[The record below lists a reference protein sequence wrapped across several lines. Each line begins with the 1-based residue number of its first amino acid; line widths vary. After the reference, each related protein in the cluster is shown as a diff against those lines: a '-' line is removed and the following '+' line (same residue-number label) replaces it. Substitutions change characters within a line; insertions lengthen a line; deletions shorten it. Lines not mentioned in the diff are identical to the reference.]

1 MLPHLPPKD
10 VEARRER
17 AREVRDNAAERAAE
31 ARRASTAAGEDG
43 RGGSFAA
50 TAAAA
55 IAMVAGGGGG
65 ASLRVSGASNIS
77 ALQQMIQMHTQR
89 ALRAAQEARAG
100 AGRTASN
107 PAAGEPPT
115 QGEGGGGRGGGG
127 GAAGSVPMHEAM
139 AQSLRSAQ
147 EVLRSLQDSRRR
159 REEQLA
165 AVVATAGEQG
175 IHFSTAAAPA
185 AGGAGAAAEDPLAAV
200 EALLMHRR
208 TAEAPTEAPVEQ
220 PDWNAVS
227 SSVETATPCRHCRI
241 VISPR
246 FLRMKRTVAVSGVET
261 NQYFHANYDCLRTVH
276 HEIRAAPDIAALPEL
291 SEQER
296 RVVSALRAVIASPIE
311 IARGR
316 NRNAGGAGRG

>member
-1 MLPHLPPKD
+1 
-10 VEARRER
+10 
-17 AREVRDNAAERAAE
+17 
-31 ARRASTAAGEDG
+31 
-43 RGGSFAA
+43 
-50 TAAAA
+50 
-55 IAMVAGGGGG
+55 
-65 ASLRVSGASNIS
+65 
-77 ALQQMIQMHTQR
+77 
-89 ALRAAQEARAG
+89 
-100 AGRTASN
+100 
-107 PAAGEPPT
+107 
-115 QGEGGGGRGGGG
+115 
-127 GAAGSVPMHEAM
+127 MHEAM

-147 EVLRSLQDSRRR
+147 EVLRSLQDNRRR

-175 IHFSTAAAPA
+175 IHFSTAAAAPA

-208 TAEAPTEAPVEQ
+208 TTEDPAEAPVEQ

-241 VISPR
+241 VIPPR